1 MAKVGRF
8 VSDPTAGSYCQ
19 ITFESGEKIVLSHD
33 KGGFKGG
40 RLSIEVSKLLG
51 LRSMRI
57 FDLDLDSTEGKSALA
72 QLTRDAQ
79 PRTVEATPLGAFVA
93 HLRSCRSVDYVKA
106 KCSAIAP
113 PTQPVDQR
121 GGDRHA

>member
-19 ITFESGEKIVLSHD
+19 ITFESGEKIVISHD

-79 PRTVEATPLGAFVA
+79 PRIPLELLSSETFETGVLNVSYAPAETEASRP
-93 HLRSCRSVDYVKA
+93 R
-106 KCSAIAP
+106 
-113 PTQPVDQR
+113 
-121 GGDRHA
+121 